1 MDVAPQSR
9 VESAP
14 GLETIMIFKQLA
26 RAKICRL
33 GRMSKQN
40 YSPGCDLP
48 RKLLM
53 ANRMAEI
60 SVVDAGDPK
69 KFNWSDLQEHKIRL
83 TRRIRNLT
91 LGQKRR

>member
-1 MDVAPQSR
+1 
-9 VESAP
+9 
-14 GLETIMIFKQLA
+14 
-26 RAKICRL
+26 
-33 GRMSKQN
+33 
-40 YSPGCDLP
+40 
-48 RKLLM
+48 M